1 MPPSAHK
8 VVVSDSGPLIALGR
22 LDLLALLPALFAQ
35 VQVPQE
41 VLIECLARPANA
53 DAARIQAAVAQGW
66 LTPCTATPIAQRGLD
81 IGERAAIARAVEI
94 GAGLLADDL
103 AARQHA
109 AVLGLLVIGTL
120 GVLVLAKRAGR
131 LAAVKPL
138 IERLRASGQRLSQ
151 AAVADALTAAQ
162 ET

>member
-1 MPPSAHK
+1 MFGSAGQCRCRAHPGGGCPGL
-8 VVVSDSGPLIALGR
+8 VDSA
-22 LDLLALLPALFAQ
+22 
-35 VQVPQE
+35 
-41 VLIECLARPANA
+41 
-53 DAARIQAAVAQGW
+53 
-66 LTPCTATPIAQRGLD
+66 CTATPIAQPGLD
-81 IGERAAIARAVEI
+81 LGERKAIARALEI

-109 AVLGLLVIGTL
+109 AALGLLVIGTL

-162 ET
+162 EA